1 MNAVYPF
8 QKSPRCSS
16 HRQRKAFDFS
26 CVRLNPWERWV
37 PMTENTTFFGAQ
49 RGAGPPDT
57 RPQAAEALWACQNAR
72 PGQIRDGT
80 GGYLGNA
87 GLTGILLLLL
97 KIVRDAAEGNE
108 ATLSVRNVCNL
119 PCATWS
125 MNVDWAAALV
135 E

>member
-1 MNAVYPF
+1 MREDLQNAKQGLEVIGLGL
-8 QKSPRCSS
+8 
-16 HRQRKAFDFS
+16 QRFAE
-26 CVRLNPWERWV
+26 LRWDRKRRDAI
-37 PMTENTTFFGAQ
+37 GAV
-49 RGAGPPDT
+49 GAPPGADPPDT
-57 RPQAAEALWACQNAR
+57 RPQAAVALWACQNAR

-87 GLTGILLLLL
+87 GLTKILLLLL